1 MIWDSNDIKCS
12 FNQYGHSGGGERLT
26 SLIWAIVVVLFALWL
41 LGFWMNIG
49 GSLIFL
55 LLVLAV
61 AGVTYN
67 LLAGGLYGGPDHHH
81 TSEVTEVDREV

>member
-1 MIWDSNDIKCS
+1 MILDSNDIKCS
-12 FNQYGHSGGGERLT
+12 CNQYGHSGGERLT

-41 LGFWMNIG
+41 LGFSMNIG

-61 AGVTYN
+61 AGVIYN
-67 LLAGGLYGGPDHHH
+67 LLAGGLYGGSDHHH
-81 TSEVTEVDREV
+81 TSEVTEVDPEL

>member
-61 AGVTYN
+61 AGVIYN

>member
-1 MIWDSNDIKCS
+1 M
-12 FNQYGHSGGGERLT
+12 T

-61 AGVTYN
+61 AGVIYN
-67 LLAGGLYGGPDHHH
+67 LLAGGLYGVPDHHH